1 MRGETF
7 GEKLERIIRQMN
19 DTGIAGYD
27 GLRLILDNMRSGVVW
42 AGNPLADP
50 SNPFIGPEG
59 RPENSL

>member
-27 GLRLILDNMRSGVVW
+27 GLRLILDNMRSGVAVP
-42 AGNPLADP
+42 AQNPLPQPDP
-50 SNPFIGPEG
+50 S
-59 RPENSL
+59 ST